1 MKNSNK
7 YRKVRYCT
15 SNDYYARDFF
25 KDKNLELVS
34 EEKTYGPDCPYCGVE
49 TQAVE
54 KYVFHDKERDEKVV
68 VRVFA
73 SYYECP
79 CCGSY

>member
-1 MKNSNK
+1 M
-7 YRKVRYCT
+7 RK
-15 SNDYYARDFF
+15 
-25 KDKNLELVS
+25 
-34 EEKTYGPDCPYCGVE
+34 KTYGPDCPYCGVE

-68 VRVFA
+68 VKVFA